1 MSTDAYVHGY
11 SASEAARLADQAST
25 LTELLHSDTRYAPDS
40 EVLEAGCG
48 IGAQTVPLALGSP
61 QARITSIDI
70 SEESLA
76 RARESTR
83 RKGIRNVT
91 FQQGDIYRLGF
102 PDKQFDH
109 TFVCFVLE
117 HLARPED
124 ALRELRRLLR
134 PRGTITVIEGD
145 HGSFYCHPET
155 EASKRVVQCLIR
167 RQDELGGDALIGRR
181 LYPLLKAAGFKRV
194 ETSPRMVYVDGSRPK
209 ACRWIFKK
217 DVHCHGRGCR
227 RAGDRV
233 GHDRSADLEER
244 HRRSLPRHRSRRR
257 LLLYLL
263 QVRRRSLI
271 EESDYSQHGVDPVVA
286 VYAAVRLLKHRCHGP
301 RPPITMKAPRSHEA
315 CGR

>member
-209 ACRWIFKK
+209 LADGFSRKTFTAMVEGVAEQAIESGMIDPPTWK
-217 DVHCHGRGCR
+217 RGI
-227 RAGDRV
+227 
-233 GHDRSADLEER
+233 ADLYRATEA
-244 HRRSLPRHRSRRR
+244 
-257 LLLYLL
+257 
-263 QVRRRSLI
+263 
-271 EESDYSQHGVDPVVA
+271 DGVFCYTFFKSVA
-286 VYAAVRLLKHRCHGP
+286 VR
-301 RPPITMKAPRSHEA
+301 
-315 CGR
+315 